1 MPSNKTDSALASYIE
16 KIRELTKP
24 ESVVVFDGT
33 PLAYQELLKELVLKK
48 TLEPL
53 SRENSFLA
61 RSTPDD
67 VARLEEVTFIC
78 SKVREEVGPNNR
90 WQEPTKMK
98 EELYSRFNGCMQGR
112 VMYVIPYRMGPKG
125 SPLSKLGVEITDS
138 AYVVAN
144 MYLMTT
150 TGKEPLLAIEEGAP
164 YVAGV
169 HSVGRSLLSGEE
181 DVPWPSNS
189 YKVIAHFPE
198 EREIWS
204 FGSGYGGNALL
215 GKKCFALRIAS
226 KMAEEEGSLAEH
238 MLIIGITNPKGKK
251 RYFAA
256 AFPSGCGKT
265 NLALLQMDLPGWKLE
280 CVGDDIAW
288 MWFKEDGR
296 LYAINPEQGFFG
308 IAPGTSMAIS
318 PHIMKMIEKDTLF
331 TNVAETKDKDVWWEG
346 MTKEPPEDLIDWHG
360 KRWDKS
366 SKEAAAQ
373 PNARFTVSKTRC
385 PILDPNSD
393 NPHGVP
399 IDAILF
405 GGRRSSLTPL
415 VVEAR
420 DWRGGVLM
428 GASLSSEKTAAAV
441 GKVGELRHDPFAM
454 LPFCGYNMGDYFAH
468 WLSLAKGS
476 RILPKI
482 YSVNWFRKDEDGRFI
497 WPGYKEN
504 AKVLAWIFERLEGE
518 KEAIETP
525 IGLLPKKEA
534 FPVEGSL
541 YEKLFSIDKK
551 AYLREIAELRE
562 YFAIFGERFPRELEE
577 ELTLMEK
584 RLL

>member
-1 MPSNKTDSALASYIE
+1 MSSKKTHSALASYIE

-24 ESVVVFDGT
+24 ESVVIFDGSSDG
-33 PLAYQELLKELVLKK
+33 YQDLLKELVLKK

-53 SRENSFLA
+53 SREGSFLA

-78 SKVREEVGPNNR
+78 SKEREEAGPNNR
-90 WQEPTKMK
+90 WQEPNKIR
-98 EELYSRFNGCMQGR
+98 EELYNRFNGCMQGR

-125 SPLSKLGVEITDS
+125 SPLSKLGIEITDS

-169 HSVGRSLLSGEE
+169 HSVGRPLLSGEE

-226 KMAEEEGSLAEH
+226 KMAEEEGTLAEH

-265 NLALLQMDLPGWKLE
+265 NLALLEMDLPGWKLE

-308 IAPGTSMAIS
+308 IAPGTSKAIS

-346 MTKEPPEDLIDWHG
+346 MTKEPPEELIDWHG

-373 PNARFTVSKTRC
+373 PNARFTVSKARC

-393 NPHGVP
+393 NPQGVP

-415 VVEAR
+415 VMEAR

-454 LPFCGYNMGDYFAH
+454 LPFCGYDMGDYFAH
-468 WLSLAKGS
+468 WLSLAK
-476 RILPKI
+476 RDRTMPRI
-482 YSVNWFRKDEDGRFI
+482 YSVNWFRKDEEGGFL

-534 FPVEGSL
+534 FPIETSL

-562 YFAIFGERFPRELEE
+562 YFAIFGERFPWELEE